1 MRARANL
8 RRKQGKPARAA
19 EVVCF
24 GMIIPS
30 IVLVV
35 DEFPDHNTGALI
47 TQVQEIVEDDA
58 AIIACVLRG
67 WGVRSGLI
75 GTALG
80 RDTRGRQFA
89 RKLKDLGVLGR
100 VRLTDSFATPYEV
113 DVSDRTG
120 HRTYF
125 WQREP
130 RVLDTLDTADLSM
143 LCGARFLYVDW
154 YDGDHIVRAMDEAAR
169 CGATVFLNL
178 EHGHAGGRLLKE
190 YVGRAQIVQ
199 ASTDAAQR
207 QGDPVAVAR
216 TLLDAGAQ
224 IALVTLASEGCLA
237 ATRDGVLRADAPAVQ
252 VVDGCGAGASFAAGF
267 MYGQLRKW
275 TLEESVRLAIAAGSY
290 KCTQAGL
297 DTLPLAAIKKMKEQV
312 RVHAVGA

>member
-8 RRKQGKPARAA
+8 RRKRGNPAPAA

-35 DEFPDHNTGALI
+35 DEFPEHNTGALI
-47 TQVQEIVEDDA
+47 TRVQEIVEDDA
-58 AIIACVLRG
+58 AIIAGVLRA
-67 WGVRSGLI
+67 WGVQSGLI

-80 RDTRGRQFA
+80 RDVRGRQVA
-89 RKLKDLGVLGR
+89 RKLKQLGVLGR
-100 VRLTDSFATPYEV
+100 IRLTDSFATPYEV

-130 RVLDTLDTADLSM
+130 RVLDTLDTADLSL
-143 LCGARFLYVDW
+143 LCGAQFLYVDW

-169 CGATVFLNL
+169 RGVKVFLNL
-178 EHGHAGGRLLKE
+178 EHAHDDARLLKE
-190 YVGRAQIVQ
+190 YVGRAHIVQ

-207 QGDPVAVAR
+207 QGDPIAVAR

-224 IALVTLASEGCLA
+224 VALVTLASEGCLA
-237 ATRDGVLRADAPAVQ
+237 ATGDGMLRADAPAVQ

-267 MYGQLRKW
+267 MYGELRKW
-275 TLEESVRLAIAAGSY
+275 TFEESVRFAIAAGSF
-290 KCTQAGL
+290 KCTKVGL
-297 DTLPLAAIKKMKEQV
+297 DSLPLSEIKQMKEQV